1 MNEQAGSA
9 GEVSSACQRCGAFHL
24 FEVVFGCLVF
34 FFPLLLFGKPRQ
46 PDLSA
51 SNFLVPE
58 EIVRS

>member
-24 FEVVFGCLVF
+24 FDVGFGCF
-34 FFPLLLFGKPRQ
+34 FFSPLLLFGKPRQ